1 MSAPTTRVRLLA
13 EGIGT
18 AGLLAV
24 VVGSGLMAERLAGGH
39 VALALLANTAA
50 TVLGLWVLIEL
61 LGPLSGAHFNPAVT
75 LALRALRRFDGPV
88 AGYVGAQLLGA
99 VAGVLLV
106 HAMFEL
112 PLLQLSAKPRE
123 GAAQCLSEGLAT
135 LALLAVVL
143 RAPPTKAPAL
153 VAATVGAGYWF
164 TASTFFANP
173 AAVFGRMLSDS
184 FAGIAPAS
192 APGFVAAQLAAVA
205 LVWALRPRA

>member
-1 MSAPTTRVRLLA
+1 MSSALRTRLLA
-13 EGIGT
+13 ECIGT
-18 AGLLAV
+18 AGLLAG
-24 VVGSGLMAERLAGGH
+24 VVGSGVMAERLAGGNA
-39 VALALLANTAA
+39 ALALLANTGA

-75 LALRALRRFDGPV
+75 LALKARRRFDGPV
-88 AGYVGAQLLGA
+88 AGYIAAQLLGA
-99 VAGVLLV
+99 ALGVVAV

-123 GAAQCLSEGLAT
+123 GASQWLSEGLAT
-135 LALLAVVL
+135 LCLLAVVL
-143 RAPPTKAPAL
+143 RAPPAKAPAL

-173 AAVFGRMLSDS
+173 AAAFGRMLSDS

-192 APGFVAAQLAAVA
+192 VPGFVAAELAAVA
-205 LVWALRPRA
+205 LIWALSFRR